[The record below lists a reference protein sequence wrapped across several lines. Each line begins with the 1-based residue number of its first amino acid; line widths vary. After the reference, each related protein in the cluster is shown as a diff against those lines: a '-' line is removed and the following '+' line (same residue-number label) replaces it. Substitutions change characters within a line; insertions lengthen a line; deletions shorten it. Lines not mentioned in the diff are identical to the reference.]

1 MAVLEIKEADFEE
14 KVLNSKEKVVVD
26 FYADWCGPCKML
38 SPIIDKLSTETT
50 KYNFVKLNVDNA
62 EKIAKTYGI
71 MSIPA
76 LFVFENKEVI
86 KSSIGF
92 KSMDELKEFLE
103 I

>member
-1 MAVLEIKEADFEE
+1 MEVLKISSEE
-14 KVLNSKEKVVVD
+14 FDKQVLNSDKPVLID